1 MLLDDYQL
9 RFIVP
14 HPGVA
19 GADDGLRPVGHLQL
33 EQDVRDVVS
42 NRLQAHEQLPGY
54 LLVALAL
61 GNQGEDLLFALGEL
75 REDAL
80 LPRPWDG
87 EEDQDALS
95 HSGAEDRLA
104 ACYRS
109 DGVHYPLA
117 AGVFQEVAL
126 GSSAHRSENRIIVL
140 EHSENQHT
148 DTRTCRRI
156 SRVASMPFLPGIFIS
171 MRMT

>member
-1 MLLDDYQL
+1 MLLDGYQL
-9 RFIVP
+9 RAIVP
-14 HPGVA
+14 QPGFP
-19 GADDGLRPVGHLQL
+19 GADDCLHPIRYLQF
-33 EQDVRDVVS
+33 EEDVRDVVS

-95 HSGAEDRLA
+95 HSGAEDR
-104 ACYRS
+104 
-109 DGVHYPLA
+109 
-117 AGVFQEVAL
+117 
-126 GSSAHRSENRIIVL
+126 
-140 EHSENQHT
+140 
-148 DTRTCRRI
+148 
-156 SRVASMPFLPGIFIS
+156 
-171 MRMT
+171 

>member
-19 GADDGLRPVGHLQL
+19 GADDGLRPVGQLQL

-61 GNQGEDLLFALGEL
+61 RNQGEDFVFALGEFREGAL
-75 REDAL
+75 RWSGPGDGKEAYDAL
-80 LPRPWDG
+80 G
-87 EEDQDALS
+87 YA
-95 HSGAEDRLA
+95 
-104 ACYRS
+104 
-109 DGVHYPLA
+109 
-117 AGVFQEVAL
+117 
-126 GSSAHRSENRIIVL
+126 RSE
-140 EHSENQHT
+140 
-148 DTRTCRRI
+148 DGF
-156 SRVASMPFLPGIFIS
+156 P
-171 MRMT
+171 